1 MVLACISIKCV
12 LLFQCLCLCFCIVN
26 FVTSTLCLTIT
37 IDFIHPSGRLNLR
50 VCVCVQNGGMDLP
63 SPSRRP
69 RVCRDIRSA
78 EEITEEELNL
88 VAVSVSDKKYDSIYV
103 SIWLYSSYAAA

>member
-1 MVLACISIKCV
+1 M
-12 LLFQCLCLCFCIVN
+12 
-26 FVTSTLCLTIT
+26 
-37 IDFIHPSGRLNLR
+37 
-50 VCVCVQNGGMDLP
+50 CVCVQNGGMDLP

-103 SIWLYSSYAAA
+103 SIWIYSSYAAA

>member
-1 MVLACISIKCV
+1 
-12 LLFQCLCLCFCIVN
+12 
-26 FVTSTLCLTIT
+26 
-37 IDFIHPSGRLNLR
+37 
-50 VCVCVQNGGMDLP
+50 MDLP

-78 EEITEEELNL
+78 EEITDEELNL

-103 SIWLYSSYAAA
+103 SICVKKASVSLYTCDTESWHKHSTVCPIIVTPPILVLI